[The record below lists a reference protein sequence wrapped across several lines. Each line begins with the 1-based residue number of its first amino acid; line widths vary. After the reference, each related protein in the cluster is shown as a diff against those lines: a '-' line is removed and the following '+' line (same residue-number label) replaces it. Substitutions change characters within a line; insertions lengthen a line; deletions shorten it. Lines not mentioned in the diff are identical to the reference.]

1 MKKIYSIITLLS
13 ILFVLNSCGDDSDD
27 IVSSGDVTQ
36 MYGKWTC
43 VTSEDSYMGYTEKDN
58 FVGQTLTI
66 NSDKTY
72 TSSSESFG
80 LKGTWQANGN
90 SFTAKG
96 SNGKTITAV
105 FSVNG
110 NYMTLSG
117 SASNGVTF
125 NYHFKR

>member
-1 MKKIYSIITLLS
+1 MKKIYSIVTLLS
-13 ILFVLNSCGDDSDD
+13 IMFILNSCGGDSDERD
-27 IVSSGDVTQ
+27 TAGDVTE

-43 VTSEDSYMGYTEKDN
+43 VTSEDSYGGYTQKDN

-80 LKGTWQANGN
+80 YKGTWQANGN
-90 SFTAKG
+90 SFVAKG

-105 FSVNG
+105 FSVSG

-117 SASNGVTF
+117 SASNGVSF
-125 NYHFKR
+125 NYHFSR